1 MKSWRQYENHLL
13 QGEWHIHTSYT
24 DGEGSIFAYCRR
36 AVDLGIPLL
45 AFTEHVRRSPN
56 YDFHAF
62 LSDIDAAQEDF
73 DLIILSGCEAKI
85 LLGGDL
91 DAADAVLSEVDY
103 PVFSFHS
110 FPLDIELRFSSLEA
124 ALKNRYVNAWAHPV
138 TSSLGPGMDFPEERL
153 KEIFD
158 LMRTRDVL
166 FELNEKYG
174 DPAEA
179 WMSLAKEMGVS
190 FVRGSDVHFMQD
202 LRSFSSMEGG

>member
-1 MKSWRQYENHLL
+1 MKVWRVYEDHLL

-24 DGEGSIFAYCRR
+24 DGEGSIFAYCRM
-36 AVDLGIPLL
+36 ALGLGIPLL

-56 YDFHAF
+56 YDLNAF

-85 LLGGDL
+85 LPGGEL
-91 DAADAVLSEVDY
+91 DADDAILGEVDY

-110 FPLDIELRFSSLEA
+110 FPNDMELRILSLEA
-124 ALKNRYVNAWAHPV
+124 ALKNRHVNAWAHPA
-138 TSSLGPGMDFPEERL
+138 TLFLGQTTDFPEERL
-153 KEIFD
+153 REIFD
-158 LMRTRDVL
+158 LMRRRDVL

-179 WMSLAKEMGVS
+179 WMTLARESGVS

-202 LRSFSSMEGG
+202 LSKGCGKK

>member
-1 MKSWRQYENHLL
+1 MKVWREHEDHLL

-24 DGEGSIFAYCRR
+24 DGEGSIFAYCQR

-62 LSDIDAAQEDF
+62 LNDIDAAQEDF

-85 LLGGDL
+85 LPGGGL
-91 DAADAVLSEVDY
+91 DADEAILGEVDY

-110 FPLDIELRFSSLEA
+110 FPNDMELRFSSLEA

-138 TSSLGPGMDFPEERL
+138 TSSRGQGMDLPEERL

-179 WMSLAKEMGVS
+179 WTTLARERGVS

-202 LRSFSSMEGG
+202 LRKGCGKK

>member
-1 MKSWRQYENHLL
+1 MKVWREHEDHLL
-13 QGEWHIHTSYT
+13 LGEWHIHTSYT
-24 DGEGSIFAYCRR
+24 DGEGSIFAYCQK

-62 LSDIDAAQEDF
+62 LRDIDAAQEDF

-85 LLGGDL
+85 LPGGEL
-91 DAADAVLSEVDY
+91 DADDALLGEVDY

-110 FPLDIELRFSSLEA
+110 FPNDMELRLSSLEA

-138 TSSLGPGMDFPEERL
+138 TSQGMDFPEDRL
-153 KEIFD
+153 REIFD
-158 LMRTRDVL
+158 LMRNRDVL

-174 DPAEA
+174 DPAEDR
-179 WMSLAKEMGVS
+179 MTLARGRGVS
-190 FVRGSDVHFMQD
+190 FVRGSDVHFVED
-202 LRSFSSMEGG
+202 LKKW